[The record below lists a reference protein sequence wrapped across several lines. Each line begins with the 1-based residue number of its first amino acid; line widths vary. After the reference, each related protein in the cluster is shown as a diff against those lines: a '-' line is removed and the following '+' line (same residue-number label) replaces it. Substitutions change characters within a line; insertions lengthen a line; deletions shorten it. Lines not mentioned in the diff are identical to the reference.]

1 MSDPYLTLGVT
12 PTATDADIEAA
23 YRAGVK
29 RYPPEHHPQRF
40 EALRSAYETLRTR
53 HDRLS
58 YELFDTTPPTLG
70 DILDKAAPVGK
81 PRRPGPSQFAAL
93 LRGGS

>member
-12 PTATDADIEAA
+12 ATATDADIEAA

-40 EALRSAYETLRTR
+40 EALRSAYDTLRTR
-53 HDRLS
+53 RDRLS
-58 YELFDTTPPTLG
+58 YELFDTTPPTLD
-70 DILDKAAPVGK
+70 DILDKAAPVGE
-81 PRRPGPSQFAAL
+81 PRRPGPEQFAAL
-93 LRGGS
+93 LRGES